1 VADTF
6 NNRVKGF
13 DPSGSLIFNT
23 NTDLNQPRSLF
34 IINSPFLNAS
44 SLNVTNS
51 GNGNLGFYRSD
62 GQNFELSGSFSQPRS
77 SEESAITSA
86 RVFTNGTFRD
96 GLFSAQPVR
105 TNSGITRTI
114 RSVST
119 FDTVRLPDNSIT
131 LDLVF
136 DQVSSNLYAS
146 DFVNNVVYQI
156 DNAGNLS
163 TLIGSGLNQPSYLA
177 INGDNLYISDTGS
190 GNILEFQLRTTP
202 IPFEFNPTLGLAVIG
217 GFVVARKLIKR
228 K

>member
-1 VADTF
+1 LKALT
-6 NNRVKGF
+6 
-13 DPSGSLIFNT
+13 SL
-23 NTDLNQPRSLF
+23 D
-34 IINSPFLNAS
+34 FL
-44 SLNVTNS
+44 
-51 GNGNLGFYRSD
+51 
-62 GQNFELSGSFSQPRS
+62 QPRS
-77 SEESAITSA
+77 SEESAITSGRLFDGFSN
-86 RVFTNGTFRD
+86 RVGEFT
-96 GLFSAQPVR
+96 AQPVR
-105 TNSGITRTI
+105 TNSGIIKTI
-114 RSVST
+114 QSNNT
-119 FDTVRLPDNSIT
+119 FGTVRLPDNSIT

-156 DNAGNLS
+156 DNAGKLS

-177 INGDNLYISDTGS
+177 INGDNLYISDNGS